1 MFDRTIILHERDL
14 RLAAFGGDGQVAL
27 LLTHHLI
34 DPYFPAEFVDLEV
47 QRRVLIL
54 DWDTGR
60 VNMGDHGV
68 FLFT

>member
-14 RLAAFGGDGQVAL
+14 RLSAFGGNGQVAL
-27 LLTHHLI
+27 VLALHLV
-34 DPYFPAEFVDLEV
+34 DLDVPAEFVDLEV

-60 VNMGDHGV
+60 VNMGDYGV